1 MFDLS
6 GKLAVVTGAGSG
18 LGRDMALGLAEAGAD
33 VIIADL
39 DPERG
44 EEAAEKIRQKGKNSL
59 SVPLDV
65 SQPEQVEHLVEVAQE
80 HFPKIDILVNNAGIS
95 IHAPTLSCPLESW
108 QRVFDVNTTGTFLC
122 SQAVGRVMVDAGSG
136 CIINI
141 ASVYGHVGVD
151 LSLAD
156 SMDDGVPR
164 EDLAYSASK
173 GAVVSMTRALATYW
187 AKYRIRVNA
196 ISPGMMRTDRLKVGK
211 TREIWAGLSERT
223 PLGRPGTGND
233 LKGAVVYLASDASAF
248 VTGQVLCVDGGWLAW

>member
-1 MFDLS
+1 LFDLS

>member
-39 DPERG
+39 DPGRG

-80 HFPKIDILVNNAGIS
+80 HFPRIDILVNNAGIS

>member
-39 DPERG
+39 DLERG
-44 EEAAEKIRQKGKNSL
+44 EEAAEKIRQKGKKSL

>member
-44 EEAAEKIRQKGKNSL
+44 EEAAEQIRQKGKKSL

-80 HFPKIDILVNNAGIS
+80 HFPRIDILVNNAGIS

-122 SQAVGRVMVDAGSG
+122 SQTVGRVMADAGSG

>member
-6 GKLAVVTGAGSG
+6 EKLAIVTGAGSG
-18 LGRDMALGLAEAGAD
+18 LGLDMALGLAEAGAD
-33 VIIADL
+33 LIVADL

-44 EEAAEKIRQKGKNSL
+44 EEAAERIRQLGRKAL

-65 SQPEQVEHLVEVAQE
+65 SQPEQVEHLVKLAQE
-80 HFPKIDILVNNAGIS
+80 HFPRIDVLVNNAGIS
-95 IHAPTLSCPLESW
+95 LHAPTLTCPLESW
-108 QRVFDVNTTGTFLC
+108 QRVFDVNSTGTFLC
-122 SQAVGRVMVDAGSG
+122 CQAVGRVMVDKGGG

-173 GAVVSMTRALATYW
+173 GAVVGMTRTLATYW
-187 AKYRIRVNA
+187 AKYKIRVNA
-196 ISPGMMRTDRLKVGK
+196 ISPGMMRTDRLKVEK
-211 TREIWAGLSERT
+211 TSKTWEGLSGRT

>member
-6 GKLAVVTGAGSG
+6 GKLAIVTAAGSG
-18 LGRDMALGLAEAGAD
+18 LGLDMALGLAEAGANLI
-33 VIIADL
+33 VADL
-39 DPERG
+39 DPELGG
-44 EEAAEKIRQKGKNSL
+44 EAVERIRQLGRKAL

-65 SQPEQVEHLVEVAQE
+65 SQPEQVDHLVHLVREE
-80 HFPKIDILVNNAGIS
+80 FPRIDVLVNNAGIS
-95 IHAPTLSCPLESW
+95 VHAPTLTCPLESW
-108 QRVFDVNTTGTFLC
+108 QRVFDVNSTATFLC
-122 SQAVGRVMVDAGSG
+122 SQAVGRVMAGEGGG

-156 SMDDGVPR
+156 LVDGVPR

-173 GAVVSMTRALATYW
+173 GAVVSMTRTLATYW
-187 AKYRIRVNA
+187 AKYKIRVNA
-196 ISPGMMRTDRLKVGK
+196 ISPGMMQTDRLKVEK
-211 TREIWAGLSERT
+211 NSETWEGLSGRT

-233 LKGAVVYLASDASAF
+233 LKGAIVYLASDASAF

>member
-6 GKLAVVTGAGSG
+6 GKLAIVTGAGSG
-18 LGRDMALGLAEAGAD
+18 LGRDMARGLAEAGAD
-33 VIIADL
+33 LIVADL
-39 DPERG
+39 DPDRG
-44 EEAAEKIRQKGKNSL
+44 EEAAEGIRQLGRKAL

-65 SQPEQVEHLVEVAQE
+65 SQPEQVDHMIHVVREE
-80 HFPKIDILVNNAGIS
+80 FPRIDILVNNAGIS
-95 IHAPTLSCPLESW
+95 VHAPTLTCPLESW
-108 QRVFDVNTTGTFLC
+108 QRVFDVNSTGTFLC
-122 SQAVGRVMVDAGSG
+122 SQAVGRVMVDEGGG
-136 CIINI
+136 CIINV

-187 AKYRIRVNA
+187 AKHKIRVNA
-196 ISPGMMRTDRLKVGK
+196 ISPGMMQTNRLKVEK
-211 TREIWAGLSERT
+211 TRDIWEGLSGRT

-248 VTGQVLCVDGGWLAW
+248 VTGEVLCVDGGWLAW

>member
-44 EEAAEKIRQKGKNSL
+44 EEAAEKIRQKGKKSL

>member
-1 MFDLS
+1 MFDLG
-6 GKLAVVTGAGSG
+6 GKLAIVTGAGSG

-33 VIIADL
+33 LIIADL
-39 DPERG
+39 DPQRG
-44 EEAAEKIRQKGKNSL
+44 EEAAAEIRQEGRKAL

-65 SQPEQVEHLVEVAQE
+65 SQPDQVERLVEVARE
-80 HFPKIDILVNNAGIS
+80 HFPGIDILVNNAGIS
-95 IHAPTLSCPLESW
+95 IHAPTLTCSLESW

-122 SQAVGRVMVDAGSG
+122 SQAVGRVMAAVGSG

-151 LSLAD
+151 PSLAD
-156 SMDDGVPR
+156 SMEDGVPR
-164 EDLAYSASK
+164 EDLAYSSSK
-173 GAVVSMTRALATYW
+173 GAVVSMTRALATHW
-187 AKYRIRVNA
+187 AKYKIRVNA
-196 ISPGMMRTDRLKVGK
+196 ISPGMMQTKRLKVDK
-211 TREIWAGLSERT
+211 TREIWDGLSERT

>member
-1 MFDLS
+1 MFDLN
-6 GKLAVVTGAGSG
+6 GKLAIVTGSGSG
-18 LGRDMALGLAEAGAD
+18 LGRDMARGLAEAGANL
-33 VIIADL
+33 IIADL
-39 DPERG
+39 DPDRG
-44 EEAAEKIRQKGKNSL
+44 EEAADGIRQLGRRAL

-65 SQPEQVEHLVEVAQE
+65 SQPEQVDHLIHVVREE
-80 HFPKIDILVNNAGIS
+80 FPRIDVLVNNAGIS
-95 IHAPTLSCPLESW
+95 VHAPTLTCPLETW
-108 QRVFDVNTTGTFLC
+108 RRVFDVNSTGTFLC
-122 SQAVGRVMVDAGSG
+122 SQAVGRVMVDEGGG

-156 SMDDGVPR
+156 SMDDGVPG

-187 AKYRIRVNA
+187 AKHKIRVNA
-196 ISPGMMRTDRLKVGK
+196 ISPGMMRTDRLKVEK
-211 TREIWAGLSERT
+211 TRDIWEGLSGRT
-223 PLGRPGTGND
+223 PLGRPGTGKD

>member
-1 MFDLS
+1 LFDLS
-6 GKLAVVTGAGSG
+6 GKLAIVTGAGSG
-18 LGRDMALGLAEAGAD
+18 LGCDMALGLAESGAD
-33 VIIADL
+33 LIIADL
-39 DPERG
+39 DPEQG
-44 EEAAEKIRQKGKNSL
+44 EEAAEKIRQQGRKAL
-59 SVPLDV
+59 SIPLDV
-65 SQPEQVEHLVEVAQE
+65 SRPGQVEHLVEVVQK
-80 HFPKIDILVNNAGIS
+80 HFPRIDVLVNNAGIS
-95 IHAPTLSCPLESW
+95 IHAPTLTCPLESW

-122 SQAVGRVMVDAGSG
+122 SQAVGRVMADVGSG

-187 AKYRIRVNA
+187 AKYKIRVNA
-196 ISPGMMRTDRLKVGK
+196 ISPGMMRTDRLKVDK
-211 TREIWAGLSERT
+211 TRKIWEGLSERT
-223 PLGRPGTGND
+223 PLGRHGTGND

>member
-1 MFDLS
+1 LFDLS

-39 DPERG
+39 DPGRG

-80 HFPKIDILVNNAGIS
+80 HFPRIDILVNNAGIS

>member
-1 MFDLS
+1 M
-6 GKLAVVTGAGSG
+6 
-18 LGRDMALGLAEAGAD
+18 GRDMALGLAEAGAD

-39 DPERG
+39 DPGRG

-80 HFPKIDILVNNAGIS
+80 HFPRIDILVNNAGIS